1 MTAENIHDNVRIRF
15 GKPDRIYIH
24 RGIAPESEVQKMD
37 KRHKTTAE
45 IGSKT
50 PESTTPA
57 EASVT
62 AEDVT
67 STAATPTAGNIP
79 AEYLRGGYYVGEGKG
94 RYPDPVLVDQAEEI
108 GKSLAAGGV
117 TATAFNRLLR
127 TLKTAKNKPFEAQ
140 AGALKKIVPQ
150 VLDLERKK
158 KAPPLL
164 REIVERNRAAVKDK
178 DDFAA
183 CLDHFQDIGIFL
195 AMQAAAEG
203 TP

>member
-1 MTAENIHDNVRIRF
+1 MEKKNKTAAES
-15 GKPDRIYIH
+15 
-24 RGIAPESEVQKMD
+24 GI
-37 KRHKTTAE
+37 
-45 IGSKT
+45 KT
-50 PESTTPA
+50 PEST
-57 EASVT
+57 EAPQ
-62 AEDVT
+62 AIEAPE
-67 STAATPTAGNIP
+67 AATPTAGNIP
-79 AEYLRGGYYVGEGKG
+79 AEYLRGGYYVGEGKN
-94 RYPDPVLVDQAEEI
+94 RYPAPALVDQAEEI

-117 TATAFNRLLR
+117 TATAFNHLLR
-127 TLKTAKNKPFEAQ
+127 TLKTAKKKPFEAQ

-164 REIVERNRAAVKDK
+164 REIAERNRAAVKDK

-195 AMQAAAEG
+195 SMQAAAEG

>member
-1 MTAENIHDNVRIRF
+1 
-15 GKPDRIYIH
+15 
-24 RGIAPESEVQKMD
+24 MD
-37 KRHKTTAE
+37 KRHKTAAE

-50 PESTTPA
+50 PESTETPEATTPA

-127 TLKTAKNKPFEAQ
+127 TLKTA
-140 AGALKKIVPQ
+140 IVPQ